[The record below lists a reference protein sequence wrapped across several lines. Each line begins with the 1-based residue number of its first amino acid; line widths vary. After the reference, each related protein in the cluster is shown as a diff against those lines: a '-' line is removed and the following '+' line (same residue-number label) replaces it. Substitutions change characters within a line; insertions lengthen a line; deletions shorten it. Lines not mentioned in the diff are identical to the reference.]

1 MNEVQNNVGEIST
14 WRSLRVQLVLRYV
27 LIVIAL
33 TVAIGVLAYMFGSN
47 MIETRIMRD
56 QKALAALMAKNVE
69 TQLSSRLTEMR
80 VWSAIDSVQ
89 NMDGPG
95 SQPFVETALKES
107 GVYEGVFVIDPKGI
121 CIAEGSGNIGMDLG
135 DRPYFQQALKGEQ
148 NISDVVVSK
157 ISGDLTMV
165 FAAPIKKEGQ
175 IVGVMAGSGP
185 LTGLQTMMKEVQSG
199 KTDEAYLL
207 NTDGFLLSASRY
219 TDELKSSGVIKER
232 SELELK
238 DTSHAAEQ
246 VLIGNSGVEKYVD
259 YRGEPVIGAYV
270 PVKVANRQFGVIV
283 KIDQSEAFAEINQLR
298 NILVLVGVVAALL
311 ASLIAFLMVNP
322 VTKLMGMITAVLG
335 KMSVGEV
342 DTSFSREAREKV
354 EKRGDE
360 LGAMTH
366 GLNRLEGYFGEL
378 SNVSE
383 RVADGDLT
391 VQFKPRSERDKLG
404 NSTVRMIKGLRDL
417 TGGVVSNVRLLN
429 AASTQLAEAANQT
442 GIGINQIATVMQQVA
457 KGTSQQTDTVTKTAG
472 MIEQLM
478 NAINGVAKGAQEQSM
493 SVGQASEAMANLS
506 KAVENIRQGTKQQ
519 AQAIEQNQVMMDKL
533 TKSVT
538 GIEDGAQAQMHGL
551 GEASDAGKNLDQTL
565 TTVAEIVDSVTR
577 DIEQAA
583 QSANS
588 GSKVVDRTAQEMERV
603 KQAAEQLS
611 QKIGELGKLS
621 GQVGEIVNTIED
633 ISSQTNLLALNAA
646 IEAARA
652 GEHGKGFAVVADEVR
667 KLAEKSSGATDEI
680 AGIIKHVQSGAE
692 EAVKSMESTG
702 RDVGEAVKATEEV
715 RSAFEEI
722 TAGTGASVARAGDI
736 RKSMSAMQ
744 DATKALKDSVTSALE
759 VAQRNQKS
767 AVEMATVTT
776 DVASQMK
783 QVYHSTE
790 DNLKSTV
797 EMGELN
803 NLLVS
808 RLDNVSAVVEEN
820 TASTEEMA
828 ASSSEVG
835 HMVENVASVTE
846 ENSASVEE
854 ISATTEE
861 MSAQVEEMNA
871 SAQNLAEMAHNLGDI
886 VARFKLEADHQG

>member
-1 MNEVQNNVGEIST
+1 MNETKNKVGEISA

-33 TVAIGVLAYMFGSN
+33 TVAIGVLAYMFGAN
-47 MIETRIMRD
+47 MIEKRVMND
-56 QKALAALMAKNVE
+56 QKALVSLEANIV
-69 TQLSSRLTEMR
+69 QSRLSDRLTELR
-80 VWSAIDSVQ
+80 IWSGIDSIQ
-89 NMDGPG
+89 NMDIEHTQKFLEAAYKTYNASEGFFLTGP
-95 SQPFVETALKES
+95 
-107 GVYEGVFVIDPKGI
+107 EGIT
-121 CIAEGSGNIGMDLG
+121 IAEGSGKTNVNLSQRDYI
-135 DRPYFQQALKGEQ
+135 QKALKGEEY
-148 NISDVVVSK
+148 ISDAVAAKTTGELV
-157 ISGDLTMV
+157 ISYGE
-165 FAAPIKKEGQ
+165 PIRRDGQ
-175 IVGVMAGSGP
+175 VVGVIGAAYP
-185 LTGLQTMMKEVQSG
+185 LTSLETMMQEIQEG
-199 KTDEAYLL
+199 DTDEAYLIKD
-207 NTDGFLLSASRY
+207 DGSLISASRF
-219 TDELKSSGVIKER
+219 TDELKASGVIKEQ

-238 DTSHAAEQ
+238 DTSQAAQ
-246 VLIGNSGVEKYVD
+246 DVLAGKTGVLKYID
-259 YRGEPVIGAYV
+259 YRGKPVIGAYA
-270 PVKVANRQFGVIV
+270 PVQVANRRYGVIV

-298 NILVLVGVVAALL
+298 NILMLTGVLAALL
-311 ASLIAFLMVNP
+311 ASLIAFLIVNP
-322 VTKLMGMITAVLG
+322 VTQQMGMITGSLG
-335 KMSVGEV
+335 KMSGGEV
-342 DTSFSREAREKV
+342 DTSFSREVRGKV

-360 LGAMTH
+360 LGAMTA

-378 SNVSE
+378 SSVSE

-391 VQFKPRSERDKLG
+391 VEFKPRSERDKLG

-417 TGGVVSNVRLLN
+417 TGGVVENVRLLN

-442 GIGINQIATVMQQVA
+442 GIGINQIATVMQQVS

-478 NAINGVAKGAQEQSM
+478 NAINGVAKGAQEQSA
-493 SVGQASEAMANLS
+493 SVSQASEAMGNLS
-506 KAVENIRQGTKQQ
+506 KAVQNIREGTTQQ
-519 AQAIEQNQVMMDKL
+519 AQAIELNQGMIEKL
-533 TKSVT
+533 TKAVEE
-538 GIEDGAQAQMHGL
+538 IEDGAQEQMHGL
-551 GEASDAGKNLDQTL
+551 GEATQAGQNLAQTL
-565 TTVAEIVDSVTR
+565 QGVVEYVNRLTK
-577 DIEQAA
+577 DIERAA
-583 QSANS
+583 QSASS

-715 RSAFEEI
+715 RSAFDEI
-722 TAGTGASVARAGDI
+722 TAGTSASVARAGDI
-736 RKSMSAMQ
+736 HKSMSAMQ
-744 DATKALKDSVTSALE
+744 EARQALDDAVQAALG

-776 DVASQMK
+776 DVTTQMK
-783 QVYHSTE
+783 QVSQSTE
-790 DNLKSTV
+790 DNLKSTM

-803 NLLVS
+803 NLLVT

-871 SAQNLAEMAHNLGDI
+871 SAQNLTEMAHSLGDI
-886 VARFKLEADHQG
+886 VARFKLDIENEG

>member
-1 MNEVQNNVGEIST
+1 MNEVDNQVGEISA

-33 TVAIGVLAYMFGSN
+33 TVAIGVLAYMFGAN
-47 MIETRIMRD
+47 MIEKRVMESQRTT
-56 QKALAALMAKNVE
+56 AALEAKIVE
-69 TQLSSRLTEMR
+69 SRLSERLVQLNTWAEMDA
-80 VWSAIDSVQ
+80 VKA
-89 NMDGPG
+89 MDAARI
-95 SQPFVETALKES
+95 QPFLTKVSKNAGFDES
-107 GVYEGVFVIDPKGI
+107 AYVAPPDGKTIAISTGGAGV
-121 CIAEGSGNIGMDLG
+121 ALG
-135 DRPYFQQALKGEQ
+135 DREYFKTAMKGEA
-148 NISDVVVSK
+148 NVSDVLVSK
-157 ISGDLTMV
+157 LTNNLITMFV
-165 FAAPIKKEGQ
+165 APVVRDGQ
-175 IVGVMAGSGP
+175 VVGVIGGASS
-185 LTGLQTMMKEVQSG
+185 LVQLQAMMKEAQMG
-199 KTDEAYLL
+199 KTDEAYLIKD
-207 NTDGFLLSASRY
+207 DGSLVTASRFA
-219 TDELKSSGVIKER
+219 DELKSSGVIKER

-238 DTSHAAEQ
+238 DTSQAAQE
-246 VLIGNSGVEKYVD
+246 VLAGKTGVLKYVD

-270 PVKVANRQFGVIV
+270 PVKVANRQYGVIV
-283 KIDQSEAFAEINQLR
+283 KIDQSEAFTEINQLR
-298 NILVLVGVVAALL
+298 NIMILTGVLAALL
-311 ASLIAFLMVNP
+311 ASLITFLMVNP
-322 VTKLMGMITAVLG
+322 VTQQMSKITGTLG

-354 EKRGDE
+354 IRRGDE
-360 LGAMTH
+360 LGAMTS
-366 GLNRLEGYFGEL
+366 GLNQLEGYFGEL

-417 TGGVVSNVRLLN
+417 TGGVVSNVRMLN

-506 KAVENIRQGTKQQ
+506 KAVESIRQGTKQQ

-667 KLAEKSSGATDEI
+667 KLAEKSSDATDEI

-790 DNLKSTV
+790 DNLKITV
-797 EMGELN
+797 EMGDLN
-803 NLLVS
+803 NMLVS

-861 MSAQVEEMNA
+861 MSAQLEEMNA
-871 SAQNLAEMAHNLGDI
+871 SAQNLAEMAHSLGDI
-886 VARFKLEADHQG
+886 VARFKLEAESEA

>member
-1 MNEVQNNVGEIST
+1 MNEAQNKVGEISA

-27 LIVIAL
+27 LIVVVL
-33 TVAIGVLAYMFGSN
+33 TVAIGVLAYWFGSN
-47 MIETRIMRD
+47 MIEMRIMRD

-80 VWSAIDSVQ
+80 IWSAIDSVQ

-107 GVYEGVFVIDPKGI
+107 GVYEGVFVIGPDGK
-121 CIAEGSGNIGMDLG
+121 CIAEGSGKIGMDLS
-135 DRPYFQQALKGEQ
+135 DRPYFQQAFKGEE

-165 FAAPIKKEGQ
+165 YVAPIKKEGQ
-175 IVGVMAGSGP
+175 IVGVMGASGP
-185 LTGLQTMMKEVQSG
+185 LVLLQAMMKDAQNG
-199 KTDEAYLL
+199 KTDEAFLL
-207 NTDGFLLSASRY
+207 NKDGLLLTASRY

-238 DTSHAAEQ
+238 DTSQAAQE
-246 VLIGNSGVEKYVD
+246 VLAGKTGVLKYVD

-298 NILVLVGVVAALL
+298 NIMVLTGVLAALL
-311 ASLIAFLMVNP
+311 ASLISFLMVNP
-322 VTKLMGMITAVLG
+322 VTKQMSTITGVLG
-335 KMSVGEV
+335 KMSGGEV
-342 DTSFSREAREKV
+342 DTSFHREAREKV
-354 EKRGDE
+354 VKRRDE
-360 LGAMTH
+360 LAAMTH
-366 GLNRLEGYFGEL
+366 GLNQLEGYFGDL
-378 SNVSE
+378 SSVSE

-404 NSTVRMIKGLRDL
+404 NSTVRMIKGLREL
-417 TGGVVSNVRLLN
+417 AGGVVENVNLLN
-429 AASTQLAEAANQT
+429 VASGQLAEAANQT
-442 GIGINQIATVMQQVA
+442 GLGINQIATVMQQVA

-478 NAINGVAKGAQEQSM
+478 NAIDGVARGAQEQSK
-493 SVGQASEAMANLS
+493 SVGQASDAMANLS

-519 AQAIEQNQVMMDKL
+519 AQVIEQNQGMMEKL
-533 TKSVT
+533 TKAV
-538 GIEDGAQAQMHGL
+538 GEIENGAQAQMHGL

-736 RKSMSAMQ
+736 RKSMTAMQ
-744 DATKALKDSVTSALE
+744 AARQALDDSVQAALG

-828 ASSSEVG
+828 ASSSEAG

-871 SAQNLAEMAHNLGDI
+871 SAQNLAAMAQVLGSI
-886 VARFKLEADHQG
+886 VARFKLEAASPV